1 VALSA
6 RFEKEGQRP
15 GANGPFTIRGETASG
30 LRAPPAR
37 CCSSVVE
44 HSLGKGEVVSS
55 ILTNS
60 TIFLPSPSK
69 HEHKT
74 TGGDAK
80 AKHQNDVAPYIEET
94 CTKRAGPAGKII

>member
-60 TIFLPSPSK
+60 TIFPEDLFPFISIPARPWDMLP
-69 HEHKT
+69 
-74 TGGDAK
+74 
-80 AKHQNDVAPYIEET
+80 APDRLE
-94 CTKRAGPAGKII
+94 P